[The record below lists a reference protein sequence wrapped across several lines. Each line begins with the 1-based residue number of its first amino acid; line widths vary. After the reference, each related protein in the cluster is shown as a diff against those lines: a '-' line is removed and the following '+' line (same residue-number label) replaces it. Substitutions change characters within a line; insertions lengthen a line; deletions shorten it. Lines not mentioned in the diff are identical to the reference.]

1 MNWHSLVIIGIIVIL
16 FIILMII
23 NATATDLD
31 QEEKIEEELS
41 ITESTSSVPAS
52 TPDAP
57 VQNQTN
63 TPNSQ

>member
-31 QEEKIEEELS
+31 QDNEEEN
-41 ITESTSSVPAS
+41 SSVAATMADEPI
-52 TPDAP
+52 AP
-57 VQNQTN
+57 VTNQIN
-63 TPNSQ
+63 TKNSQ

>member
-31 QEEKIEEELS
+31 QDNGEEN
-41 ITESTSSVPAS
+41 SSVAATMADEPI
-52 TPDAP
+52 AP
-57 VQNQTN
+57 VTNQTN
-63 TPNSQ
+63 TDNS